1 MIDEKLKKIGTYIF
15 IFLFRLSFGFL
26 TVNHVLVVLRLEVF
40 SFQNYG
46 KSKIKIPC
54 KKTAQSLLFFS
65 AMQHTYIHEILIFIG
80 LFIFQ
85 ATPHGSLEN
94 VSVVSPT
101 QDRLSLE
108 AMVAKASNV
117 ASNLISFE
125 KQPQNLR
132 RSTSMSTPQHHP
144 TPPNVSDTPPPPQQ
158 VSITGFGLGSSN

>member
-1 MIDEKLKKIGTYIF
+1 MQKNYTVLT
-15 IFLFRLSFGFL
+15 FLFSY
-26 TVNHVLVVLRLEVF
+26 V
-40 SFQNYG
+40 
-46 KSKIKIPC
+46 
-54 KKTAQSLLFFS
+54 AQID
-65 AMQHTYIHEILIFIG
+65 TYFHEILIFIG
-80 LFIFQ
+80 FFIFQ

-132 RSTSMSTPQHHP
+132 RSTSMSTPQHQP
-144 TPPNVSDTPPPPQQ
+144 TPPNVSDMPPPPQQ
-158 VSITGFGLGSSN
+158 VSITGLGLGLSN

>member
-1 MIDEKLKKIGTYIF
+1 MTYYNLIF
-15 IFLFRLSFGFL
+15 GML
-26 TVNHVLVVLRLEVF
+26 
-40 SFQNYG
+40 
-46 KSKIKIPC
+46 
-54 KKTAQSLLFFS
+54 
-65 AMQHTYIHEILIFIG
+65 YIHEILIFIG

-144 TPPNVSDTPPPPQQ
+144 TPPNVSDVPPPPQQ

>member
-1 MIDEKLKKIGTYIF
+1 MECCT
-15 IFLFRLSFGFL
+15 
-26 TVNHVLVVLRLEVF
+26 
-40 SFQNYG
+40 
-46 KSKIKIPC
+46 
-54 KKTAQSLLFFS
+54 
-65 AMQHTYIHEILIFIG
+65 TYIHEILIFIG

-144 TPPNVSDTPPPPQQ
+144 TPPNVSDMPPPPQQ
-158 VSITGFGLGSSN
+158 VSITYISMIYYLIFCLPPFLLIKKEISSFRWIENNF

>member
-1 MIDEKLKKIGTYIF
+1 MT
-15 IFLFRLSFGFL
+15 FLFSY
-26 TVNHVLVVLRLEVF
+26 V
-40 SFQNYG
+40 
-46 KSKIKIPC
+46 
-54 KKTAQSLLFFS
+54 AQID
-65 AMQHTYIHEILIFIG
+65 TYFHEILIFIG
-80 LFIFQ
+80 FFIFQ

-144 TPPNVSDTPPPPQQ
+144 MPPNVSDMPPPPQQ
-158 VSITGFGLGSSN
+158 VSITYISMIKVVYFSFIK